1 MKKVIKAIAFPVLAL
16 LMGIFWT
23 GNIENVQA
31 AEGTVY
37 EIDSADKLAELAEMG
52 GDAQTYEGYT
62 LKLTDNI
69 DMKDLS
75 DEYEDEVIQFG
86 WGDDGFKGTFDGQG
100 HTIRNLNNVKSTLP
114 DIDLGLFAETDGATI
129 KNLTLEDSVVNCAY
143 RGGILVGRAENT
155 TIENVRIHGGKLKI
169 QPGNNIVSLITNG
182 GFFGGAIAGV
192 VDHSTL
198 YNCEVRGTEVVNNST
213 QGIAALEGE
222 GLYMGGLVG
231 SATASVIEYCRVD
244 DGLQP
249 DEEGK
254 PRMVE
259 TKVRNEYD
267 IAVGALGGKAVYAG
281 GIAGEIKDG
290 SKIIDSYSTADVYV
304 YCATYVGVGAG
315 NVAYAGGVVAE
326 MYGGSCEVTR
336 CHYAGNIHTEQYNAL
351 LVIPIIEKDKYM
363 SGVAQYSENDDHFG
377 VTNSYFQRSASETS
391 KTFYAVNDEEDTENY
406 KSLTDAEYRD
416 RTFWIG
422 KDYDLYGNIERKTT
436 LPTDTPSG
444 EAISSS
450 HVNKWVMDYTRGI
463 PIHGN
468 SVSAALDFPGA
479 GSVTIDGTDLIENS
493 LEGIEKGKN
502 NCYVTTSNAY
512 NFAVQGF
519 DTYEAA
525 KGIGI
530 TADTTQID
538 GHDDAYRLA
547 GWYLKRGIAQD
558 SVSQI
563 KSGYEE
569 LTETYANAN
578 KVSEAVE
585 AGEVAGKYVYTA
597 GGEGNN
603 TGLEDKDL
611 YIAHYQA
618 NVVFHDVNG
627 GVINKAT
634 GVTEGEIDLSDDYY
648 NYQQVMQSAEPT
660 TLPGSDGTGYQFYGW
675 TDVPNKENNNRGYPG
690 ITTDKLNELKSGGHI
705 YQSGDLV
712 EKPLKL
718 YPIYTNYLSNI
729 VTIMEGNERD
739 DEESIHLRS
748 HVATTGIEEEDGN
761 IYLNIKGLDAGE
773 TSDGHGNE
781 MESGI
786 FQDGYRFLGWYEIV
800 TDEDGTEHEYRIST
814 EPRYQLQG
822 VEFTSKH
829 TYKARMEYE
838 VEYWVRAFKSEIDPY
853 YSESGAKYGVD
864 EKGKGTF
871 WQEYG
876 SQFQNI
882 AGPDLYLE
890 QVAHWAVQ
898 NGNITYQENCDGC
911 EYVCNDDMKIY
922 DRLTVYSH
930 NKQLSG
936 VNSVV
941 LRSDFPGAGTQTY
954 KGLVSNIGFE
964 VNATINSGYNFT
976 LWTKEAY
983 KSVIGQY
990 DNQGTNTA
998 ENWTSGADM
1007 TGITTFWKCIYGAH
1021 YTANIT
1027 FHQSNID
1034 TADTETVTRRYHE
1047 PILMEEDATY
1057 TYKYEISGESTN
1069 VTNTS
1074 KASPGSGFTDKRDGY
1089 YFIGWIDKSR
1099 LSEYEI
1105 NYIYDM
1111 EDPDCTSRLSKALPY
1126 IIDEND
1132 LVERP
1137 MDLYPVYVK
1146 SQIETTTNI
1155 KEAGVPAGYG
1165 INIPTDPTSELT
1177 HNAAENTF
1185 TLKLTADTDTNVV
1198 DDQET
1203 IYEFLYMECIAN
1215 PGTPEETVTRL
1226 TPDTKGG
1233 NVFTLNNFDLG
1244 PNYKFIA
1251 YYNPLVV
1258 VYHVDEPKHDNANVE
1273 VVIRNYNEQLG
1284 DGPEPKFDTN
1294 AMGIGNETYVFKG
1307 WTASKPDDGK
1317 YYHLSDGQD
1326 VTLVNPTDAVT
1337 SSMELYPVYVK
1348 ASISVNS
1355 NIDGDHTD
1363 PDDFRGLRQNT
1374 LTGNYEIFAEE
1385 EVVVGKGT
1393 RYVFDHWE
1401 KDSKRLSENPVVG
1414 VSDLFENTT
1423 YTAIYKAA
1431 HTVNYYYWNE
1441 QANKY
1446 EILYSAGVTDG
1457 SLVEKTTTGTG
1468 EEVNVPVHM
1477 EAFTGISNQLQ
1488 AGQYF
1493 DQWQWLNNGTLT
1505 NWDNFANHDVTQ
1517 DMNLYPVIWQV
1528 GVKDGDN
1535 NEMSQVAVGDTP
1547 PEVYIQAD
1555 LTAKD
1560 AEGNPIDNPEVSVY
1574 FDGVY
1579 SQDKLTVSVGK
1590 QSYQTSGTNNGE
1602 FVGVNDIPVSV
1613 YNQYRLEAGEA
1624 DPDHP
1629 DEIPEPV
1636 MTGDFM
1642 AKENTG
1648 NTDVVGDAVF
1658 TFAGKLEITK
1668 KLDSDVDT
1676 GESFIFKVTKL
1687 YASGNEEST
1696 TDVIVNAGETVTMSL
1711 PYGTYKVTEDDGWA
1725 WRYTPKYETETKNP
1739 DGDVSGQNTGVDAGG
1754 LGSDTIYINS
1764 FESSVICTNTESN
1777 SKWFDSSSN
1786 AQNVFGKEQA
1796 GQDAENNE

>member
-23 GNIENVQA
+23 GNIEDVRA
-31 AEGTVY
+31 AGT
-37 EIDSADKLAELAEMG
+37 EISISTADELAYYSTQG
-52 GDAQTYEGYT
+52 GDAQTYEGNT
-62 LKLTDNI
+62 LKLTADI
-69 DMKDLS
+69 DMDKLS
-75 DEYEDEVIQFG
+75 DEYKNEVIQFG
-86 WGDDGFKGTFDGQG
+86 WGDAGFRGTFDGQG
-100 HTIRNLNNVKSTLP
+100 HTIKNLNNVKSTLP
-114 DIDLGLFAETDGATI
+114 DIDLGLFAKTDGATI

-244 DGLQP
+244 DGMQP
-249 DEEGK
+249 DEDGN

-267 IAVGALGGKAVYAG
+267 VAVGALGGKAVYAG

-363 SGVAQYSENDDHFG
+363 SGVAQYSENKDHFG

-422 KDYDLYGNIERKTT
+422 KDYDLYGNKERTT
-436 LPTDTPSG
+436 DLPTGTPSG

-479 GSVTIDGTDLIENS
+479 GSVTIDSTDLVENS
-493 LEGIEKGKN
+493 LEGIEKGEG
-502 NCYVTTSNAY
+502 NCYVTTSDAY

-530 TADTTQID
+530 TANTTQLP

-569 LTETYANAN
+569 LTGRYEDAN
-578 KVSEAVE
+578 KVGED
-585 AGEVAGKYVYTA
+585 GEVAGKYVYTA

-627 GVINKAT
+627 DEKT
-634 GVTEGEIDLSDDYY
+634 IDGNDNYY
-648 NYQQVMQSAEPT
+648 NYQAELPEVT
-660 TLPGSDGTGYQFYGW
+660 TAIPEGCTFYGW
-675 TDVPNKENNNRGYPG
+675 TDVPNIADDGSATGYNG
-690 ITTDKLNELKSGGHI
+690 LTSAQLAELQNGGHI
-705 YQSGDLV
+705 YQPGDLV
-712 EKPLKL
+712 EKPLQL
-718 YPIYTNYLSNI
+718 YPIFTNYLANI
-729 VTIMEGNERD
+729 ETIMEGHD
-739 DEESIHLRS
+739 QDESNLEHLRT
-748 HVATTGIEEEDGN
+748 HVATTGIVEEDGK
-761 IYLNIKGLDAGE
+761 IYLDIHGLDA
-773 TSDGHGNE
+773 TDANDGNGSE
-781 MESGI
+781 METGV
-786 FQDGYRFLGWYEIV
+786 FQEGYEFLGWYEVIK
-800 TDEDGTEHEYRIST
+800 DDQGNILHEYRISKEPKYELTGVNFT
-814 EPRYQLQG
+814 E
-822 VEFTSKH
+822 KH
-829 TYKARMEYE
+829 YYKARLKYRVDYWIDVSKTENDFPAEDLDMEGGKWYH
-838 VEYWVRAFKSEIDPY
+838 
-853 YSESGAKYGVD
+853 YG
-864 EKGKGTF
+864 EL
-871 WQEYG
+871 WQEYKTT
-876 SQFQNI
+876 FQDI
-882 AGPDLYLE
+882 AVDFSYE
-890 QVAHWAVQ
+890 
-898 NGNITYQENCDGC
+898 
-911 EYVCNDDMKIY
+911 EYVGWWENAKTDGAYFNATTIIR
-922 DRLTVYSH
+922 DRLSVYGKNNDH
-930 NKQLSG
+930 NHIVDYEINLMT
-936 VNSVV
+936 
-941 LRSDFPGAGTQTY
+941 DFPGAG
-954 KGLVSNIGFE
+954 
-964 VNATINSGYNFT
+964 NFT
-976 LWTKEAY
+976 QEGEAY
-983 KSVIGQY
+983 GINDYYATATVNEDFNFKGIGYEENNAQNVSWYPENKVNVYVIG
-990 DNQGTNTA
+990 
-998 ENWTSGADM
+998 
-1007 TGITTFWKCIYGAH
+1007 GIDDKYYLEAH
-1021 YTANIT
+1021 YTANVT
-1027 FHQSNID
+1027 FNWPDSGTSTVERGYHDPVISSID
-1034 TADTETVTRRYHE
+1034 
-1047 PILMEEDATY
+1047 LSG
-1057 TYKYEISGESTN
+1057 KYLSPLDNDLLSGERVNWTRG
-1069 VTNTS
+1069 
-1074 KASPGSGFTDKRDGY
+1074 ASPSADQVKRDGY
-1089 YFIGWIDKSR
+1089 LFLGWIDKSV
-1099 LSEYEI
+1099 LTEDEI
-1105 NYIYDM
+1105 SYIFGEGSDDYTAVSASRAIPYLLD
-1111 EDPDCTSRLSKALPY
+1111 ED
-1126 IIDEND
+1126 D

-1137 MDLYPVYVK
+1137 MDLDAVYVK
-1146 SQIETTTNI
+1146 IDIEYTTNI
-1155 KEAGVPAGYG
+1155 AEAGVPDGYG
-1165 INIPTDPTSELT
+1165 INIPKDPNPGITPIQKEDGSITLTVTAEDKETFVQGSEG
-1177 HNAAENTF
+1177 A
-1185 TLKLTADTDTNVV
+1185 K
-1198 DDQET
+1198 
-1203 IYEFLYMECIAN
+1203 YELLYMECIAN

-1226 TPDTKGG
+1226 TPDDADG

-1258 VYHVDEPKHDNANVE
+1258 VYHVDEPEQNNPNVE

-1294 AMGIGNETYVFKG
+1294 LMGADNETYVFKG
-1307 WTASKPDDGK
+1307 WTAAKPADRQ
-1317 YYHLSDGQD
+1317 YYHLSNGQD

-1348 ASISVNS
+1348 ASIIVNS
-1355 NIDGDHTD
+1355 NIDDKHID

-1385 EVVVGKGT
+1385 EVVVGDGT
-1393 RYVFDHWE
+1393 RYVFDHWKKGSE
-1401 KDSKRLSENPVVG
+1401 QLSENPVVG
-1414 VSDLFENTT
+1414 VSKLFDDST
-1423 YTAIYKAA
+1423 YTAIYEEA

-1441 QANKY
+1441 QKSKY
-1446 EILYSAGVTDG
+1446 EILYSAGVTDES
-1457 SLVEKTTTGTG
+1457 SLIEKTTIGTG
-1468 EEVNVPVHM
+1468 KEVDVPVHM
-1477 EAFTGISNQLQ
+1477 EAFTGISNRLQ

-1493 DQWQWLNNGTLT
+1493 DQWQWLDGITLKD
-1505 NWDNFANHDVTQ
+1505 WDEFKDNKVIE

-1528 GVKDGDN
+1528 GVKDGSDE
-1535 NEMSQVAVGDTP
+1535 EMSQVAVGDTS

-1590 QSYQTSGTNNGE
+1590 QSYQTSGTNNGA
-1602 FVGVNDIPVSV
+1602 FVGIDDIPVSV
-1613 YNQYRLEAGEA
+1613 YNQYRLEAGEE
-1624 DPDHP
+1624 DPEHP

-1648 NTDVVGDAVF
+1648 NTDVAGDAVF

-1687 YASGNEEST
+1687 DASGNEKST

-1711 PYGTYKVTEDDGWA
+1711 PYGTYKVTEDAGWA
-1725 WRYTPKYETETKNP
+1725 WRYTPTYDTETKNP

-1786 AQNVFGKEQA
+1786 VKNVFGKEPA
-1796 GQDAENNE
+1796 GQDDQNNN